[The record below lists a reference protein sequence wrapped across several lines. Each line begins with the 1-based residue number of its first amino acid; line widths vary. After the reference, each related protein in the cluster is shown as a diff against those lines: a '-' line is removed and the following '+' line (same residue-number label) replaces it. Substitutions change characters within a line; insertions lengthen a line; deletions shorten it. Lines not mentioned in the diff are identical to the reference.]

1 MNRTNKTKN
10 HWFAQRRDLFVK
22 KMVQEFYDTFSCFLT
37 TYEQYI
43 ADNKLS
49 FEDIERLV
57 GSETEKGFLWR
68 LKDRCHQLWRDE
80 DPKNDLNG
88 CLFDWIIGSIF
99 HEAMK
104 LKENIYMSQYYGPLA
119 DEMRNNHTASTVKFC
134 GVECKRFME
143 KTSSEMNRQ
152 VENLGFMFGRA
163 NYLLR
168 TMITNHADN
177 PILLRFLF
185 ENEPVPEQLW
195 SESLN
200 EIFADMFGAPE
211 KGFCETAKSY
221 IQGQW
226 HEKAVDA
233 YKKALSINEKC
244 EEAQNFIAEQTSF
257 LEKPDLNS
265 ATMVS

>member
-1 MNRTNKTKN
+1 MHRTNNKN
-10 HWFAQRRDLFVK
+10 KWFAERRDLFIK
-22 KMVQEFYDTFSCFLT
+22 KMVQEFYETFSCFLT
-37 TYEQYI
+37 AYKQYL
-43 ADNKLS
+43 ADNKIS
-49 FEDIERLV
+49 FEAIERLV
-57 GSETEKGFLWR
+57 GSETEKGFLWQ

-80 DPKNDLNG
+80 NPKDDLNG
-88 CLFDWIIGSIF
+88 CLFDWVIGSIF

-119 DEMRNNHTASTVKFC
+119 EEMRSSHTASTVKFC

-143 KTSSEMNRQ
+143 KIASEMNRQ

-168 TMITNHADN
+168 TMITNHTDN

-185 ENEPVPEQLW
+185 ENSAITDELW

-200 EIFADMFGAPE
+200 EIFADMFGDPE
-211 KGFCETAKSY
+211 TGFCAAAKSY
-221 IQGQW
+221 LQGQW
-226 HEKAVDA
+226 HEKALQA
-233 YKKALSINEKC
+233 YTKALDLNDKC
-244 EEAQNFIAEQTSF
+244 EEAINFIDKQTSF
-257 LEKPDLNS
+257 LEKPYQNS